1 MNFQNGE
8 FKFLTDFKIM
18 AFENR
23 EFKTD
28 FKIMVFENREFK
40 ILADLKILVYFKSL
54 GLQNPEL
61 KDLVGFKIKAF

>member
-1 MNFQNGE
+1 
-8 FKFLTDFKIM
+8 M

-28 FKIMVFENREFK
+28 FKIMAFENREFK